1 MHAQINRLPLHN
13 IVVSLTRYYVKLQ
26 IAHCQMYLRRQW
38 VFAFKRTQY

>member
-1 MHAQINRLPLHN
+1 MHAQIFELPLHH

-38 VFAFKRTQY
+38 ALFLNRS